1 MSLHR
6 VESIMLSDAL
16 AQLHVLMLKKRG
28 GRGVGGAGW
37 LVGWL

>member
-1 MSLHR
+1 MMSLHR

-28 GRGVGGAGW
+28 GREVGAVECGGAG
-37 LVGWL
+37 